1 MFPEDLAEI
10 LSLKPRYPLSGPFN
24 TFVQPQEPKSTE
36 DKEMVTVRQQT
47 LVFSVMS
54 FSLELEDHHT
64 LATSTML
71 LKELEN
77 QGAFS
82 STDFLKL
89 FETGLCHYNPTT
101 SGCGKH
107 GLDSQQG
114 SDTTNKRE
122 KSTITNRGSAS
133 SSIIIANIA
142 DRSSPSDREA
152 EMEEDE
158 IFDQGTDR
166 PIASRSTTIT
176 TMTSTAILAIE
187 NAAVK
192 IPSAILTTTI
202 TTAADSSR
210 SSTNMTTTNTNNI
223 KVIHWRHRKHNR
235 FESLVTL
242 KDQGQPTWLLVKNFS
257 DPHDLDKIKRYKQD
271 KIADFIVRDTKRE
284 YKCKTIATIMCGL
297 FAIIISAYTKLLPKD
312 LHLTRDYSN
321 IRPRFA
327 FTSPFS
333 SLVALNKPF
342 PAADVEDSEDKKI
355 RALYTFLVDKYPDMV
370 CPPPLAEQ
378 EALVLPNVFSSPTQ
392 DTDSVASMEMQ
403 VSWHRKNLIQLRS
416 KRNARRPPPIDSVA
430 EDDRQKRLKTTLGSI
445 ATLKTAGPKDDDGDE
460 VFDCGV
466 VARLLS
472 IPSSIPSVPKTSTA
486 LRISGK
492 ALFTTTI
499 ASITTTGVG
508 INITGNSITRINN
521 FKPFISLKDNKAGPT
536 WMLLSEI
543 HHPRDLDFIGQ
554 YNLDQGTDLKIKGPG
569 KGKGKTKVYK
579 TIGLELS
586 TSTSIS
592 VSVPQDC
599 RD

>member
-1 MFPEDLAEI
+1 
-10 LSLKPRYPLSGPFN
+10 
-24 TFVQPQEPKSTE
+24 
-36 DKEMVTVRQQT
+36 
-47 LVFSVMS
+47 
-54 FSLELEDHHT
+54 
-64 LATSTML
+64 ML

-142 DRSSPSDREA
+142 DRSSPSDRDA

-176 TMTSTAILAIE
+176 TMTSTAILATE

-210 SSTNMTTTNTNNI
+210 SSTNMTATNTNNI
-223 KVIHWRHRKHNR
+223 KAIHWRHRKHNR
-235 FESLVTL
+235 FEPLVTL

-257 DPHDLDKIKRYKQD
+257 DPHDLDKVKRYKQD
-271 KIADFIVRDTKRE
+271 KIADFIVRDTKKE

-297 FAIIISAYTKLLPKD
+297 FANIISAYTKLLPKD
-312 LHLTRDYSN
+312 LHLTCDYSN

-327 FTSPFS
+327 FASPFS

-466 VARLLS
+466 VACLLS

-492 ALFTTTI
+492 ALFTATI

-508 INITGNSITRINN
+508 VNIIGNSITRINN
-521 FKPFISLKDNKAGPT
+521 FKPFISLKDNKTVAPATSTIPFSQPFMTSSSLEQPGLSEDQGGYFASNKIQPDGGLGQEERRKGPT

-554 YNLDQGTDLKIKGPG
+554 YNLDQGTDLKIKGPR